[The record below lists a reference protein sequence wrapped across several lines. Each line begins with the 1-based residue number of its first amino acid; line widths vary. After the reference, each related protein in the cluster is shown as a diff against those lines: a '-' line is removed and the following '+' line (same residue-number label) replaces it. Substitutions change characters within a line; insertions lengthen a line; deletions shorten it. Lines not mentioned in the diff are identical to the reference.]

1 MLGIPG
7 CATRRESAAPLRD
20 LRRVIEARIQ
30 RRTAKRRVAESS
42 KVKQGQARS
51 SKVKQGQAR
60 SYRLNKELDTMFFHP
75 QNFMVARRDGENS
88 A

>member
-51 SKVKQGQAR
+51 
-60 SYRLNKELDTMFFHP
+60 YRLNKELDTMFFHP